1 MEGTDEEI
9 CIAFEEIC
17 IAFEGLER
25 RGYQL
30 S

>member
-30 S
+30 I